1 MHVVVIGLS
10 HKTAPVEQRE
20 KAVLSQR
27 GGRTLLRDLVES
39 DAVSE
44 VVALSTCN
52 RTELYAA
59 TSDPAA
65 AERALNDA
73 IVAHTRITENEL
85 ACARY
90 VHRDERAAAQL
101 FRVSSSL
108 DSMVVGESEIQGQVR
123 GAWEQA
129 AEEETVGPI
138 LNRLFQQ
145 ALEVGKRVRTDTRI
159 SHGPASVPAVAVNL
173 VHQSVADLS
182 SSRVVVVGAGEMAEA
197 VLVSL
202 SDGGVGD
209 LVIVNR
215 TVGTARELA
224 DRFGGRGV
232 GFDALTA
239 ELSGADVVIS
249 STDAPHTIL
258 DRPQL
263 EAAMRD
269 GDRERMLIIDISV
282 PRDIDPQ
289 IGQLPSVVLHD
300 IDDLERVVEANLN
313 GRRIEAAIGDEIVGR
328 AVNGFGEWRSGLVA
342 APAIK
347 GLREQAEEI
356 RQRELDRMSAAWD
369 SLSEADRERLDA
381 VTKAIVN
388 KILHEPTVRARAAV
402 QNAEGLRHIESLRH
416 LFALDEPSNRTGVNG
431 DQGLAPQA
439 HDTAN

>member
-1 MHVVVIGLS
+1 MHVVVLGLS

-27 GGRTLLRDLVES
+27 GGRNLLRDLVASE
-39 DAVSE
+39 AVSE

-65 AERALNDA
+65 AERALTDA
-73 IVAHTRITENEL
+73 MVAHTRITENEL

-90 VHRDERAAAQL
+90 LHRDERAAAQL

-123 GAWEQA
+123 DAWEQA
-129 AEEETVGPI
+129 AEEKTVGPI

-159 SHGPASVPAVAVNL
+159 SHGPASVPAVAVSL
-173 VHQSVADLS
+173 VHQSVSDLS

-202 SDGGVGD
+202 SGGGVGD

-215 TVGTARELA
+215 TVGTARDLA
-224 DRFGGRGV
+224 ERFGGRGV

-239 ELSGADVVIS
+239 ELAGADVVIS

-263 EAAMRD
+263 EAAMRA
-269 GDRERMLIIDISV
+269 GDRQRSLIIDISV
-282 PRDIDPQ
+282 PRDIDPE
-289 IGQLPSVVLHD
+289 IGRLPSVVLHD

-313 GRRIEAAIGDEIVGR
+313 GRRLEAAIGDEIVGK
-328 AVNGFGEWRSGLVA
+328 AVIGFAEWRSGLVA

-347 GLREQAEEI
+347 GLREQAEDI
-356 RQRELDRMSAAWD
+356 RQRELERMSATWD

-416 LFALDEPSNRTGVNG
+416 LFALDDQLNGADGNG
-431 DQGLAPQA
+431 DQVLAPQA
-439 HDTAN
+439 HDTAD

>member
-1 MHVVVIGLS
+1 MHVVMVGLS

-20 KAVLSQR
+20 KAVLSDR
-27 GGRTLLRDLVES
+27 GSRNLLRAVAS
-39 DAVSE
+39 SGVVSE

-65 AERALNDA
+65 AEQILIDA
-73 IVAHTRITENEL
+73 MLANTRISASEL

-90 VHRDERAAAQL
+90 TQRDERAAAQL

-123 GAWEQA
+123 TAWEHA

-138 LNRLFQQ
+138 LNQLFRQ
-145 ALEVGKRVRTDTRI
+145 ALEVGKRVRSETRI

-173 VHQSVADLS
+173 IRRSAADLS
-182 SSRVVVVGAGEMAEA
+182 GSRVVVVGAGEMAEA

-202 SDGGVGD
+202 MDAGVGD

-215 TVGTARELA
+215 TVSTARALA

-239 ELSGADVVIS
+239 ELAGADIVIS

-258 DRPQL
+258 DRKQL
-263 EAAMRD
+263 VAAMRD
-269 GDRERMLIIDISV
+269 GHRDAMVIIDISV
-282 PRDIDPQ
+282 PRDIDPG
-289 IGQLPSVVLHD
+289 IAQLPSVVLHD

-313 GRRIEAAIGDEIVGR
+313 GRRMEAALGEQIVGE
-328 AVNGFGEWRSGLVA
+328 AVAGFTEWRSGLVA
-342 APAIK
+342 APAIR
-347 GLREQAEEI
+347 GLRAQAEEI
-356 RQRELDRMSAAWD
+356 RRQELERTAGTWD
-369 SLSEADRERLDA
+369 SLSDADRERLEL

-416 LFALDEPSNRTGVNG
+416 LFGLEESLQDAAAPG
-431 DQGLAPQA
+431 DQELAPQSPDA
-439 HDTAN
+439 SH

>member
-27 GGRTLLRDLVES
+27 GGRSLLRDLVES

-65 AERALNDA
+65 AERALTDA

-123 GAWEQA
+123 DAWEQA
-129 AEEETVGPI
+129 AEEQTVGPI

-173 VHQSVADLS
+173 VHRSVADLS

-224 DRFGGRGV
+224 ERFGGRGV

-263 EAAMRD
+263 ETAMQD
-269 GDRERMLIIDISV
+269 GDRDRMLIIDISV

-289 IGQLPSVVLHD
+289 IGRLPSVVLHD

-313 GRRIEAAIGDEIVGR
+313 GRRMEAAIGDEIVGR
-328 AVNGFGEWRSGLVA
+328 AVTGFGEWRSGLVA
-342 APAIK
+342 APAIT

-369 SLSEADRERLDA
+369 SLSDADRERLDA

-416 LFALDEPSNRTGVNG
+416 LFALDEPPNG
-431 DQGLAPQA
+431 TEADVDQVLAPQA
-439 HDTAN
+439 HDTAH

>member
-1 MHVVVIGLS
+1 MHVVVVGLS

-20 KAVLSQR
+20 KAVLSDR
-27 GGRTLLRDLVES
+27 GSRNLLRAVARS

-65 AERALNDA
+65 AEQILVEALLAN
-73 IVAHTRITENEL
+73 TRISANEL

-90 VHRDERAAAQL
+90 TQRDERAAAQL

-123 GAWEQA
+123 TAWEHA
-129 AEEETVGPI
+129 VEEETVGPI
-138 LNRLFQQ
+138 LNQLFRQ
-145 ALEVGKRVRTDTRI
+145 ALEVGKRVRRETRI
-159 SHGPASVPAVAVNL
+159 SHGPASVPAVAVHL
-173 VHQSVADLS
+173 VRRHATDLS
-182 SSRVVVVGAGEMAEA
+182 GSRVVVVGAGEMAEA

-202 SDGGVGD
+202 VDAGVGD

-215 TVGTARELA
+215 TVGTARALA

-232 GFDALTA
+232 GFDALAA
-239 ELSGADVVIS
+239 ELAGADIVIS

-258 DRPQL
+258 DRDQL
-263 EAAMRD
+263 AAAMRA
-269 GDRERMLIIDISV
+269 GNREAMLIIDISV
-282 PRDIDPQ
+282 PRDIDPA
-289 IGQLPSVVLHD
+289 IAQLPTVVLQD

-313 GRRIEAAIGDEIVGR
+313 GRRMEAALGEQIVSD
-328 AVNGFGEWRSGLVA
+328 AVAGFAEWRSGLVA
-342 APAIK
+342 APAIR

-356 RQRELDRMSAAWD
+356 RRLELERTAGAWD
-369 SLSEADRERLDA
+369 SLSDADRERLEA
-381 VTKAIVN
+381 LTKSIVN

-416 LFALDEPSNRTGVNG
+416 LFGLDEPLQDAAAHG
-431 DQGLAPQA
+431 DQVMAPQP
-439 HDTAN
+439 HDATR